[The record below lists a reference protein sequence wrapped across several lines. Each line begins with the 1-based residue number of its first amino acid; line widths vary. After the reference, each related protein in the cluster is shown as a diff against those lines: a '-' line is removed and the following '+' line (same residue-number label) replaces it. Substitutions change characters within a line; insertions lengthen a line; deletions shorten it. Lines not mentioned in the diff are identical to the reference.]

1 MLIAMIHSK
10 QTAEGYYE
18 QPVHIPIE
26 AIRSSGDPRGFIDQ
40 QVQRHLEVCVVST
53 GIPLRVGVWNV
64 EFNPELL
71 AEFDLPKGFVI

>member
-18 QPVHIPIE
+18 QPVELSIDV
-26 AIRSSGDPRGFIDQ
+26 IRASGDPRGFIDQ
-40 QVQRHLEVCVVST
+40 QIQKHLNVCVATT
-53 GIPLRVGVWNV
+53 GIPLRVGVWMV